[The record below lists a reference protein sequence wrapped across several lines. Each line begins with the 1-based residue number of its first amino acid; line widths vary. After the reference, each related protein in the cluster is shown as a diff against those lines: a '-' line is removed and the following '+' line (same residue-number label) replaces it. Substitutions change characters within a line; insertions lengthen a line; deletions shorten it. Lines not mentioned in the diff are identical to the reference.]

1 MPEPIIGG
9 TFRSTDLRR
18 RVLNVQSAS
27 QKKEYTPIGW
37 PLNSI
42 ASVGLHLNHLF
53 SAIWSDTSTELSM
66 CFAIKR
72 GVELHLNV

>member
-9 TFRSTDLRR
+9 TSRSTDLRR

-37 PLNSI
+37 PLSSI
-42 ASVGLHLNHLF
+42 ASVG
-53 SAIWSDTSTELSM
+53 
-66 CFAIKR
+66 FALESPLL
-72 GVELHLNV
+72 G